1 MKHRHFVVH
10 KDGDLD
16 VTTFLSGDGHLQ
28 KEIRRQRT
36 VKVAL
41 HLHLSV
47 TQDGCAIP
55 WMLGFVEEDH
65 LPNILTTE

>member
-1 MKHRHFVVH
+1 MKHRRFVVH

-16 VTTFLSGDGHLQ
+16 VTGSLSGDGHLQ
-28 KEIRRQRT
+28 KELRRQRT
-36 VKVAL
+36 VKVVP

-55 WMLGFVEEDH
+55 GCLALLERTICQSF
-65 LPNILTTE
+65 